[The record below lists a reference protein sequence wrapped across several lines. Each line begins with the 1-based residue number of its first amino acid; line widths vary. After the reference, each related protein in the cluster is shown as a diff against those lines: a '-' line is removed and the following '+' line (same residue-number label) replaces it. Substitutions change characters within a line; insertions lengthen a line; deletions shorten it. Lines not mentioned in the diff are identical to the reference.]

1 MKNLLN
7 KKESNQKRIMVIMS
21 AALIVCMVFVSIA
34 GNNISSADTK
44 LKKDVKNTEKEIAK
58 VYPDVL
64 KSNGNS
70 KDKVET
76 TYVIMDADG
85 KNQDVIVT
93 EKLSNNKN
101 EKELN
106 DFSSLENI
114 ENTSGNEKFTKN
126 GNNISWKADGNK
138 IEYKGNTKEEL
149 PVKVKVSYYLNGEEK
164 SAKQIAGKSGNV
176 KIRFDY
182 EVINKNSID
191 GKIYDHPYTMMSGLV
206 LKNEDFSDV
215 NVTNGKAIDDGSKT
229 VALGVAFPSMEKNLG
244 INNLN
249 LSIPS
254 YVEVSAYTDNFNIMG
269 TYSAAISGEFN
280 DIDENYS
287 GDIDSKINMLKDN
300 LNKLSDSSKQ
310 ILQGSEK
317 LSEGGN
323 KLNEG
328 VSSLSIGANNIDQ
341 GFGEA
346 LSGAKALNEGLKN
359 LSQNSKKINDGMSM
373 LETSIFDDAT
383 NQIREKLKDNEI
395 SLTPETYIQV
405 IQGISD
411 NALKLSE
418 KKLRDELKSKG
429 ITNLDLQ
436 NQILSVAYNILMT
449 ENKFEANND
458 DIREAI
464 IEAGKI
470 AKHAQYVKTAVEKNK
485 EKAINVL
492 VSKGYSKDD
501 INEEII
507 AVTSTAI
514 ELANGNVDMIE
525 SKNSEAIEYV
535 KDAST
540 FVNGGIN
547 SVENVRKLA
556 SIAVG
561 KETPK
566 KLNDLKDNLDRFE
579 SLKAGIKEY
588 TSGVDTIAAGSDKLL
603 IGMIELNNGI
613 EKLNDASS
621 KLSSGSDN
629 LKNGIN
635 KLKDSINKFDSE
647 GISKFTESLSK
658 SDIIKISNN
667 IKGIKEASKKQVFI
681 GGKLDSMSG
690 ESRIIFKT
698 EEIN

>member
-1 MKNLLN
+1 MKKLLVGIENN
-7 KKESNQKRIMVIMS
+7 KKKIIAIFSVV
-21 AALIVCMVFVSIA
+21 LIASMLIFSIA
-34 GNNISSADTK
+34 GNSISLADTQLEK
-44 LKKDVKNTEKEIAK
+44 NIKNTDKEINK
-58 VYPDVL
+58 VYPGAL

-85 KNQDVIVT
+85 NEQDVIVQ
-93 EKLSNNKN
+93 EKLSNKNN
-101 EKELN
+101 EKELG
-106 DFSSLENI
+106 DYSSLENI
-114 ENTSGNEKFTKN
+114 ENTSGNEKFTKS
-126 GNNISWKADGNK
+126 GNSITWKAEGNK
-138 IEYKGNTKEEL
+138 IDYRGSTKDKL
-149 PVKVKVSYYLNGEEK
+149 PVKVRVSYYLDGEEK
-164 SAKQIAGKSGNV
+164 TAREIAGKSGNV

-182 EVINKNSID
+182 EVLSKNSVN
-191 GKIYDHPYTMMSGLV
+191 GKSYDHPYTMMSGLI
-206 LKNEDFSDV
+206 LKDENFSDV
-215 NVTNGKAIDDGSKT
+215 NVTNGKAVDDGSKT
-229 VALGVAFPSMEKNLG
+229 IALGVAFPSLEKNLG

-254 YVEVSAYTDNFNIMG
+254 YVEVSAYTDNFNILG
-269 TYSAAISGEFN
+269 TYSVAISGIFN
-280 DIDENYS
+280 DLDDDYS
-287 GDIDSKINMLKDN
+287 GNIDSKINTLKDN

-310 ILQGSEK
+310 ILNGTTK

-328 VSSLSIGANNIDQ
+328 IGNLSIGANDINH
-341 GFGEA
+341 GFSQA
-346 LSGAKALNEGLKN
+346 LSGTRALNEGLQN
-359 LSQNSKKINDGMSM
+359 LSKNSKKINDGMSL
-373 LETSIFDDAT
+373 LEKSIFDDAT
-383 NQIREKLKDNEI
+383 IQIREKLKDNEI
-395 SLTPETYIQV
+395 SLTPKTYIQV

-485 EKAINVL
+485 EKAINLL

-507 AVTSTAI
+507 AVTSTAV
-514 ELANGNVDMIE
+514 ELANGNIDMID

-566 KLNDLKDNLDRFE
+566 KLNDLKDKLDRFE

-588 TSGVDTIAAGSDKLL
+588 TSGVDTIASGSGELL
-603 IGMIELNNGI
+603 TGMIELSNGI
-613 EKLNDASS
+613 SKLNDASQE
-621 KLSSGSDN
+621 LSNGSNN
-629 LKNGIN
+629 LRNGIN
-635 KLKDSINKFDSE
+635 KLMEGVNRFDSE
-647 GISKFTESLSK
+647 GISKFKDSLEK
-658 SDIIKISNN
+658 SDIIEISNN
-667 IKGIKEASKKQVFI
+667 IKGIKEASKEQIFM
-681 GGKLDSMSG
+681 GGKLDSMTG

>member
-7 KKESNQKRIMVIMS
+7 NKESNQKRIMAIMS
-21 AALIVCMVFVSIA
+21 AALIVCMVFISIA
-34 GNNISSADTK
+34 GNKISSADTK
-44 LKKDVKNTEKEIAK
+44 IEKDVKNTEKEIAK
-58 VYPDVL
+58 VYPDEL

-70 KDKVET
+70 KDKIET

-85 KNQDVIVT
+85 KNKDVIVT

-164 SAKQIAGKSGNV
+164 TANEIAGKSGNV

-182 EVINKNSID
+182 EVINKNLID

-244 INNLN
+244 ITNLN

-254 YVEVSAYTDNFNIMG
+254 YIEVSAYTDNFNIMG
-269 TYSAAISGEFN
+269 TYSVAISGEFN

-359 LSQNSKKINDGMSM
+359 LSQNSKKINDGISM

-429 ITNLDLQ
+429 LTNLDLQ
-436 NQILSVAYNILMT
+436 NQILSVAYNTLMT

-464 IEAGKI
+464 IEAVKI

-485 EKAINVL
+485 EKAINLL

-514 ELANGNVDMIE
+514 ELANGNIDMID

-540 FVNGGIN
+540 FVNGGIK
-547 SVENVRKLA
+547 SVENVKKLA

-579 SLKAGIKEY
+579 ALKAGIKEY
-588 TSGVDTIAAGSDKLL
+588 TSGVDTIASGSDKLL
-603 IGMIELNNGI
+603 IGMISLNDGI
-613 EKLNDASS
+613 EKLNEASS

-667 IKGIKEASKKQVFI
+667 IKGIKKASKNQVFI

-690 ESRIIFKT
+690 ESRVIFKT
-698 EEIN
+698 DEIN